1 MFFNTNL
8 NGFLFFDRKRMKNGK
23 NETKNGTDDDEND
36 NEINAND
43 DDCEKMR
50 NVMTV
55 V

>member
-1 MFFNTNL
+1 
-8 NGFLFFDRKRMKNGK
+8 MKNGK